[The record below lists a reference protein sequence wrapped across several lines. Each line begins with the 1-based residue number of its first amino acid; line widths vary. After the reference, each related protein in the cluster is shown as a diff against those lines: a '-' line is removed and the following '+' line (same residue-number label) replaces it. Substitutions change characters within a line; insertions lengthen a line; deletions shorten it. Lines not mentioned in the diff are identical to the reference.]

1 MSNKSGG
8 VFMAHNDLYNVTG
21 GVSQR
26 DMAWM
31 QIYPARGTDES
42 GPGLVGGGGGPIDA
56 PCYVPAGSVNCLEYY
71 DFDGNPLAMSTQ
83 VWRG

>member
-1 MSNKSGG
+1 MS
-8 VFMAHNDLYNVTG
+8 AHDLYNATG

-31 QIYPARGTDES
+31 LIYPARGTDES
-42 GPGLVGGGGGPIDA
+42 GPGLVGGGGGPLDA
-56 PCYVPAGSVNCLEYY
+56 PCYVPAGSVNSLEFH
-71 DFDGNPLAMSTQ
+71 DWQGNPMAMQSL